1 MANITKE
8 EINSF
13 LSGTDPMEHIIK
25 IECDYD
31 SNKVY
36 IIYRDNKGNKK
47 IKIDWYY
54 PFVWGKTQTAKLLFN
69 GDKDKLKTEMARYGI
84 RAYAL
89 TVKGE
94 NGNIPERMKSGFNIL
109 FRACTPM
116 EYRKFLAFFTIAGR
130 PIFSYNEEFQS
141 VKEYISVSPVEQ
153 YMISTG
159 KRLFK
164 GYNDYNDLVRMQ
176 WDLET
181 EGLDPH
187 TCAISQI
194 GIRTNKGFEKIIKIE
209 GTGDE
214 KSKNEILAIKEFL
227 VIINTI
233 KPDIISGHNTE
244 NFDWNFID
252 VRLSLYGSS
261 LKAFSQNILPRGV
274 YKKQQEAV
282 LKLGGEME
290 YYYPTVMW
298 GYNLTDSLFAVRRAQ
313 ALDSNMKKADLKY
326 VTKYSKLAKPN
337 RVYVP
342 GKIINKTWADQ
353 TLSYAFNNNNGK
365 WFKITD
371 ELLNKTYIDDNHE
384 EKIKYNKIANV
395 IIDSQNNEHFEIV
408 SGRYIVERY
417 LLDDL
422 YESDLIEARFN
433 QSNFLIGQLLPVNY
447 EKVCTMGT
455 AAIWKYIMLAWSYEH
470 KLAIPGLIQSHSFT
484 GGLSRLLK
492 VGFVDNVVK
501 LDYNSLYPSI
511 ILSFNIKSDTDI
523 QGIMNALLEYILS
536 QREHYKKLKSEEG
549 KKANDIRKQ
558 IEDNS
563 NGTNV
568 EELKKE
574 QLQHE
579 ALSARYD
586 KMQLPLKIIGNGFF
600 GSYGSGSI
608 FPWSDLECA
617 EETTCTGRM
626 MLRMMIKHFKNL
638 GYEPIVGD
646 SFTNDTPIFIRYNT
660 SRLIDIVPIDNI
672 FNVASSKK
680 DVFGR
685 EYDICTKDFQV
696 LCKSGWVTPSYIY
709 RHKTNKDI
717 YQIVCN
723 KNNMTSE
730 ITEDHSLY
738 NNKNQKLKPSEI
750 NHDTKLSFYNFDI
763 ASNIFDMTYEIDIIM
778 NELRNGNMLQKLP
791 IKWINANIKSKN
803 MFLKYVKNITI
814 LHPSK
819 TLIAGIE
826 YIKNCVKGCI
836 SNV

>member
-8 EINSF
+8 DINSF

-54 PFVWGKTQTAKLLFN
+54 PFVWSKAQTAKLLFN
-69 GDKDKLKTEMARYGI
+69 GDKNKLKAEMTRYGI
-84 RAYAL
+84 QARAL
-89 TVKGE
+89 SIKGE
-94 NGNIPERMKSGFNIL
+94 NGNIPERMKNGFNVL
-109 FRACTPM
+109 FQASVPM
-116 EYRKFLAFFTIAGR
+116 DYRKFLTFFSIAGK
-130 PIFSYNEEFQS
+130 PIFSHNEELQPI
-141 VKEYISVSPVEQ
+141 KEYISVSPVEQ

-187 TCAISQI
+187 ICAISQI

-209 GTGDE
+209 GTGNE
-214 KSKNEILAIKEFL
+214 KLKNEILAIKEFL

-274 YKKQQEAV
+274 YKKKQETV

-290 YYYPTVMW
+290 YYYPTIMW

-326 VTKYSKLAKPN
+326 ITKYSKLAKPN

-342 GKIINKTWADQ
+342 GKIINKIWSDQ
-353 TLSYAFNNNNGK
+353 TLTYAFNNNNGK

-371 ELLNKTYIDDNHE
+371 ELLGKTYIDNNNE
-384 EKIKYNKIANV
+384 EKIKYSKINNS
-395 IIDSQNNEHFEIV
+395 IIDNQNNETFEIV

-422 YESDLIEARFN
+422 YESDLVEARFN
-433 QSNFLIGQLLPVNY
+433 QSNYLIGQLLPVNY

-470 KLAIPGLIQSHSFT
+470 KLAIPDLIQSHSFT

-511 ILSFNIKSDTDI
+511 ILSFNIRSSTDI
-523 QGIMNALLEYILS
+523 QGIMNTLLEYILS
-536 QREHYKKLKSEEG
+536 QREYYKKLKSEES
-549 KKANDIRKQ
+549 KKANNIRKQ

-563 NGTNV
+563 NCTNV
-568 EELKKE
+568 DELKKE

-646 SFTNDTPIFIRYNT
+646 SFTNDTPIFIKYNV
-660 SRLIDIVPIDNI
+660 SSLIDIVPIYNI
-672 FNVASSKK
+672 FNAASSKK
-680 DVFGR
+680 DAFGR
-685 EYDICTKDFQV
+685 EYDTETKDFKV
-696 LCKSGWVTPSYIY
+696 LCKSGWQTPLYVY
-709 RHKTNKDI
+709 RHKTDKDI
-717 YQIVCN
+717 YQIISIEH
-723 KNNMTSE
+723 NMTSE

-738 NNKNQKLKPSEI
+738 DNKHQKLKPSEI
-750 NHDTKLSFYNFDI
+750 NHNTKLDFYNFDI
-763 ASNIFDMTYEIDIIM
+763 SSNIFDMTHEIGALIND
-778 NELRNGNMLQKLP
+778 LRHNNMLQKLP
-791 IKWINANIKSKN
+791 IKWINADIKSKKI
-803 MFLKYVKNITI
+803 FLERINSVIIKNPT
-814 LHPSK
+814 K
-819 TLIAGIE
+819 TLIAGII
-826 YIKNCVKGCI
+826 YIKNCIKSHD